1 MKLVNLAKLLLI
13 GASLTAGS
21 AFAVPNTLTV
31 TRNGFDG
38 VPDAKG
44 GEFVVTT
51 SNNGTFL
58 SFCLER
64 HVDVNPDG
72 TTVYAYTVT
81 DSIALGGGQDLTD
94 AGVGDPVSKGTAW
107 LYKRFANGTLVDS
120 DGVGNYNDR
129 RDTNAGELQKAIWAL
144 EDEVDYVGYTNYY
157 VDLVQGIFGGNAGAA
172 STDGSVLA
180 LNLWGVRDQKDVQ
193 SMLYTVP
200 DGAMTSVLLGLG
212 LMSLALF
219 RRKQ

>member
-1 MKLVNLAKLLLI
+1 MKIVNLAKLLLI

-21 AFAVPNTLTV
+21 AFAIPNTLTV

-38 VPDAKG
+38 IPDAKG

-64 HVDVNPDG
+64 HITVNPDG
-72 TTVYAYTVT
+72 TTVYAYTAT
-81 DSIALGGGQDLTD
+81 DSIALAGGQDLTD

-107 LYKRFANGTLVDS
+107 LYKRFVQGTLVDS

-129 RDTNAGELQKAIWAL
+129 RDLNAGELQNAIWAL
-144 EDEVDYVGYTNYY
+144 EDEVDYVGFTNYY
-157 VDLVQGIFGGNAGAA
+157 VDLVQGIFSGGARAA
-172 STDGSVLA
+172 STDSNVFA
-180 LNLWGVRDQKDVQ
+180 LNLWGLTDRKDVQ
-193 SMLYTVP
+193 SMLYSVP